1 MKNFKINKQPEK
13 VVFCRLCVY
22 SNQKVVPSTI
32 KNDKKDHSNRNFL
45 RFNKDGV
52 CSACELILRKKKL
65 NKKNNI
71 DWEKREN
78 ELRIILEK
86 FRSRNGSFDCIVPG
100 SGGKDSVFQAE
111 TLKKKYGMNPLTVTF
126 SPIIYTDV
134 GMSNFHKWSQNGNV
148 NNFLYTPS
156 GKSYGKLV
164 ELSFKNM
171 LHPFQPFI
179 FGQRHF
185 ATHIAIKLKIP
196 LIFLGEPHSEF
207 GSDQDEEDLPY
218 MLERYYTKNNNEKIN
233 IAGLETKELINK
245 HKINFSDLE
254 YFLPNDINLIR
265 ENNIKQYFFG
275 YFEKMQPQENF
286 YKAAKITKFQTS
298 PERTEGTYSKYN
310 SIDDKIDGFH
320 YWTSYVKFGIGRATE
335 EASNELRHGYIT
347 RDEAVN
353 LVKKYDGEFPKKYFK
368 EFLSLTNISESE
380 FYEIVD
386 SFRPDHL
393 WKKVGN
399 DYRYG
404 KNWQLK
410 NLLK

>member
-13 VVFCRLCVY
+13 VVFCKSCVY

-32 KNDKKDHSNRNFL
+32 KSDKQDHSNRNFL

-52 CSACELILRKKKL
+52 CSACELILRKKKT

-71 DWEKREN
+71 DWEKREY
-78 ELRIILEK
+78 ELRVLLEK
-86 FRSRNGSFDCIVPG
+86 YRSRNGSFDCIVPG

-134 GMSNFHKWSQNGNV
+134 GMSNFHKWPQNGNV
-148 NNFLYTPS
+148 NNFLYSPS
-156 GKSYGKLV
+156 GETYGKLV
-164 ELSFKNM
+164 QLSFKNM

-179 FGQRHF
+179 FGQRHY

-207 GSDQDEEDLPY
+207 GSDEDEEDLPY
-218 MLERYYTKNNNEKIN
+218 MLERYYTKNNNEKVN
-233 IAGLETKELINK
+233 IAGLEIEEITNK
-245 HKINFSDLE
+245 HKINLSDLE
-254 YFLPNDINLIR
+254 YFLPQDINLIR

-298 PERTEGTYSKYN
+298 SERTEGTYSKYN

-320 YWTSYVKFGIGRATE
+320 YWTSYVKFGIGRTTE

-347 RDEAVN
+347 RDEAIN
-353 LVKKYDGEFPKKYFK
+353 LVNKYDGEFPKKYFK
-368 EFLSLTNISESE
+368 EFLNLTNMSESE

-393 WKKVGN
+393 WKKSGN

-404 KNWQLK
+404 ENWQLK
-410 NLLK
+410 NQLK